1 MKKRFK
7 TNKHHNKYLKI
18 ISFILIIYIFFNLFY
33 NLLYNLYLSKLT
45 NKEIIN
51 HIIKNTKNNKNSFN
65 ILKNPQ
71 YILSDDFTIKKDSI
85 NTVKEI
91 PDNVEIY
98 IYSTHETEEYSDKYL
113 EVYNIKPNVKTISYI
128 LKDYLTDLG
137 INTYVEEKSVTDVLH
152 SHNWSYKYSYDATR
166 EIISPYIQENPK
178 LKLIIDLHRDSS
190 SLNKTLLSYNNTN
203 YARILFVVG
212 EEHQEY
218 EKNYKLAEI
227 LNNYLN
233 EEIPNITRG
242 ILKKGGPGVNGIYN
256 QDLSSKS
263 VLIEL
268 GGQYNEIEEINNTL
282 NILAKCI
289 LKYIE
294 GIKWKIVKKVGLSLE
309 E

>member
-45 NKEIIN
+45 NEEIIN

-218 EKNYKLAEI
+218 EKNYNLAEI

-294 GIKWKIVKKVGLSLE
+294 GIK
-309 E
+309 

>member
-45 NKEIIN
+45 NEEIIN

-91 PDNVEIY
+91 SDNVEIY

-218 EKNYKLAEI
+218 EKNYNLAEI

-294 GIKWKIVKKVGLSLE
+294 GIK
-309 E
+309 